1 MQKIGTLLFGACLG
15 TVWLTGTAKA
25 DSVFNSLQ
33 LTQATPQQPEKA
45 LQVVKLIEPL
55 DPELANQALTNI
67 AREYTR
73 TKQLDQAL
81 QVVELIKDND
91 LANWARIAITTE
103 YANGGQLD
111 RALQVADTIQITE
124 RRPPNNGTNSAEAPL
139 KNQTLAALAV
149 LYAQAERFPQA
160 LQLVQSIQP
169 DGLKDQV
176 LTGLRQKSSP
186 NEPQAGFISSKH
198 VRI

>member
-15 TVWLTGTAKA
+15 TVLLTGTAKA

-33 LTQATPQQPEKA
+33 LAQATPPQPEKA

-73 TKQLDQAL
+73 TKHFDQAL

-91 LANWARIAITTE
+91 LVNWARIAIATE

-160 LQLVQSIQP
+160 LQLVQTIQP
-169 DGLKDQV
+169 DALKDQV
-176 LTGLRQKSSP
+176 LIAIAKQ
-186 NEPQAGFISSKH
+186 QAKAG
-198 VRI
+198 